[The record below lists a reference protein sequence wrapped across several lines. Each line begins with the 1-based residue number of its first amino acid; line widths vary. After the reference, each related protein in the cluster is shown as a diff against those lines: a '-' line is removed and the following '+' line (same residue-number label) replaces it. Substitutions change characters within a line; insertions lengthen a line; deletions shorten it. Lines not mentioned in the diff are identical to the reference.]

1 MREAANGT
9 VIELGGFV
17 TVLENG
23 RACGSKCPIINSTR
37 G

>member
-9 VIELGGFV
+9 VIELGGCV

-23 RACGSKCPIINSTR
+23 RANRQSLNSHVIHA
-37 G
+37 